1 MGDTLPVGKLD
12 MRFLASLLEKY
23 TSQDES
29 IVVGARVG
37 EDAAALH
44 LGDRLLVV
52 KTNPITFTT
61 DQIGWYVV
69 NVCVN
74 NMVVRGVRPRWMLSS
89 LLLPEGKTTPH
100 LVEDIFRQV
109 YEAAQAVDV
118 LVIGGHTEVT
128 YGLDRPIVTGFMI
141 GEIEH
146 DRLVVTSGAQVG
158 DTILVSKALGVEG
171 TAIIAREL
179 ADDLARKGYPA
190 DFIARAQDF
199 LYDPG
204 ISVYQDALA
213 AADTGLVHGMTDAS
227 EGGLATVLHE
237 LADAAGVGVLVEAE
251 RVPILP
257 ETARLCAEYGLDP
270 LGLIASGM
278 LVMAADPASVD
289 AIREAL
295 ARVGV
300 ACTPVGSIVPTA
312 QGLRLSKGGKL
323 IDLPYY
329 AADELTKIL

>member
-12 MRFLASLLEKY
+12 MRLLSSLLEKY

-29 IVVGARVG
+29 IAIGARVG
-37 EDAAALH
+37 EDAAVLH
-44 LGDRLLVV
+44 LGDRLLVA

-74 NMVVRGVRPRWMLSS
+74 NMVVRGVRPRWMLNSV
-89 LLLPEGKTTPH
+89 LLPEGKTTPE

-141 GEIEH
+141 GELEH
-146 DRLVVTSGAQVG
+146 DRLVATGGARVG
-158 DTILVSKALGVEG
+158 DSILVSKALGVEG

-179 ADDLARKGYPA
+179 ADDLAQRGYPA
-190 DFIARAQDF
+190 DFVARAQEF

-213 AADTGLVHGMTDAS
+213 AADTGLIHGMTDAS

-237 LADAAGVGVLVEAE
+237 MADAAGVGVLVEAE
-251 RVPILP
+251 RVPILS
-257 ETARLCAEYGLDP
+257 ETTRLCAEYGLDP

-295 ARVGV
+295 ARIDV
-300 ACTPVGSIVPTA
+300 ACTAVGSIVPA
-312 QGLRLSKGGKL
+312 SEGLRLSKGGAL

-329 AADELTKIL
+329 SADELTKVL